1 MNKTEFTK
9 YIAGKHDIAQKEAN
23 KIADIFIGSVIDALQ
38 EGNEINLIGFG
49 SFSIAKI
56 AERQGRNV
64 RTGEAIKVPAHN
76 RCKFKVGRK
85 LKDAVNEES

>member
-1 MNKTEFTK
+1 MNKTEFIK
-9 YIAGKHDIAQKEAN
+9 YIAEKYNIAQKEAN
-23 KIADIFIGSVIDALQ
+23 KIVDIFVDSVIDALE

-64 RTGEAIKVPAHN
+64 RTGEAITVLAHN

-85 LKDAVNEES
+85 LKDAVNKKG